1 MHTIDLAAWDR
12 LPTAELTAK
21 LRALEWLLDS
31 GMLSDRSAL
40 NQRHEIGVIRQVLER
55 RGAAP

>member
-1 MHTIDLAAWDR
+1 MHAIDLAAWDGQS
-12 LPTAELTAK
+12 TAELTAK
-21 LRALEWLLDS
+21 LQALEALLRS

-40 NQRHEIGVIRQVLER
+40 NQQHEIAVIRQVLER